1 MNATGAGGVR
11 KRAAMWGAGIGL
23 VLVAV
28 SLFNGRMSDTGPG
41 ADTKREDAQVQPPVA
56 GRRPHT
62 VDWHGERV
70 EDPWF
75 WLREKSDPEVIR
87 YLEAENAYLKVSTVA
102 EEEFGDR
109 LYAEMLGRIQQ
120 TDLTV
125 PLLRG
130 RHVYYSRTEEGRQY
144 AIHCRKASGVDGEV
158 KDGAAEE
165 VLLDLN
171 QLAEGHEFLGLGG
184 FGISDDGNRLLYS
197 TDTTG
202 FRQYRLYLKDLVTG
216 GTGAAIAERV
226 TGFEWG
232 ADGRTVFYVTEDPV
246 TKRSNQLWRW
256 RAGGE
261 AKLLMEE
268 KDALFSLGI
277 GRTKDREWLVCSS
290 HSTDTWGQW
299 MLKASDVDGS
309 FAEVLPKE
317 KGHKY
322 EVEHRDGL
330 LFIRTNR
337 GAKNFR
343 LVTAPVSEPGQW
355 TELVPH
361 RADVLLEGLELFRD
375 HLVLQEQREALTRL
389 RIHDRRNGAWTE
401 VTFPESAYS
410 AGATGTPEMGV
421 PAFRLVYQSMATPA
435 GVYDCNLADGSLRL
449 LKRTPVLGGYDP
461 ANYVTERRWVT
472 ARDGVRVPISL
483 LYRKGVALDGT
494 APCFLYGYGSYGIGM
509 EAAFSIARLSLVD
522 RGMVYVIAHI
532 RGGNELGEGWYDDGM
547 LMKKKNTFHDFIDCA
562 EWLIGNRVS
571 APDRLVIEGG
581 SAGGLLMGAV
591 VNLRPELFRA
601 VHAAVPFVDMMN
613 TMMDA
618 TLPLTVQEYLE
629 WGDPNTKEAFDYMRS
644 YSPYDNLRRG
654 AYPAMLVTTSLNDSQ
669 VMYWEPAKYVA
680 KLRTLKTDDRPLLLK
695 CNMGAGHGGASGRYD
710 RLKEVGFEYAWMLS
724 QVGIRK

>member
-1 MNATGAGGVR
+1 MNGAGPVGVR
-11 KRAAMWGAGIGL
+11 KRAALWGLGIGL

-28 SLFNGRMSDTGPG
+28 SLFNARMSDTGPG
-41 ADTKREDAQVQPPVA
+41 TDRKLEEEQVQPPVA
-56 GRRPHT
+56 GRRSHA
-62 VDWHGERV
+62 VEWHGERF

-75 WLREKSDPEVIR
+75 WLREKTDPEVIR
-87 YLEAENAYLKVSTVA
+87 YLEAENAYLKASTV
-102 EEEFGDR
+102 EEEKFGER

-130 RHVYYSRTEEGRQY
+130 SHLYYSRTEEGRQY
-144 AIHCRKASGVDGEV
+144 AIHCRKLSGADGTVRE
-158 KDGAAEE
+158 GAVEE

-171 QLAEGHEFLGLGG
+171 QLAEGHEYLGLGG
-184 FGISDDGNRLLYS
+184 FEISDDGNQLLYS

-216 GTGAAIAERV
+216 ATGGVLAERV

-246 TKRSNQLWRW
+246 TKRSNQLWRT
-256 RAGGE
+256 RPGGQP
-261 AKLLMEE
+261 ALLMEE
-268 KDALFSLGI
+268 ADALFSLGI

-299 MLKASDVDGS
+299 LLKASDVDGV
-309 FAEVLPKE
+309 FAGVLPRE
-317 KGHKY
+317 KGHKF

-337 GAKNFR
+337 DAKNFR
-343 LVTAPVSEPGQW
+343 LVTAPVSRPDQW
-355 TELVPH
+355 TELLPH
-361 RADVLLEGLELFRD
+361 RADVLLEGVEVFRE
-375 HLVLQEQREALTRL
+375 HLVVQEQREALTRL
-389 RIHDRRNGAWTE
+389 RIHDRRDGAWTE

-410 AGATGTPEMGV
+410 AGATGTPEMGAT
-421 PAFRLVYQSMATPA
+421 AFRLVYQSMATPS

-449 LKRTPVLGGYDP
+449 LKRTPVLGGFDP

-472 ARDGVRVPISL
+472 ARDGVRVPISI
-483 LYRKGVALDGT
+483 LYKKGVALDGT

-509 EAAFSIARLSLVD
+509 DAGFSIARLSLVD

-532 RGGNELGEGWYDDGM
+532 RGGNELGEAWHDDGM
-547 LMKKKNTFHDFIDCA
+547 LMNKKNTFRDFIDCA
-562 EWLIGNRVS
+562 EWLVGNRVS

-591 VNLRPELFRA
+591 VNLRPDLFRA
-601 VHAAVPFVDMMN
+601 VHSAVPFVDVMN

-629 WGDPNTKEAFDYMRS
+629 WGDPNGKAAFDYMRS
-644 YSPYDNLRRG
+644 YSPYDNLKRG

-680 KLRTLKTDDRPLLLK
+680 KLRSLKTDDRPLLLK

-710 RLKEVGFEYAWMLS
+710 RLKEIGFEYAWMLS
-724 QVGIRK
+724 QVGIRQ